1 MPVKITIIF
10 EPLIERSGHILIYY
24 PTSVYFL
31 LIFVCI
37 FTQIELE
44 KEHYHIYNIFM
55 SRFLNILGFCLLLY
69 STPSYSQVAQ
79 LTTANSQDT
88 ITNDN
93 NSIKGSKPFLEA
105 EVKYKA
111 NDSIASSFESQRMYL
126 FGKAE
131 IEYMDIELTAHV
143 IELDLDSTIALAYGY
158 IDSTGV
164 EQDLPVFKDKSGS
177 YTMRRMKYNFETK
190 KAIIEHIVTE
200 QGEGFVVGQKA
211 KRVNENEYFMR
222 DAKYTTCDNHD
233 HPHFY
238 LNLTKAKVIPG
249 KKTVT
254 GPAYLVVEDVKLPI
268 VVPFALIPST
278 KSYSSGIIMP
288 SYGDESTRGFFLS
301 EGGYYFAMNEYFDLR
316 LTGDIYTNGS
326 WGSHVATTYKNR
338 YKYSGRF
345 SSDLITNVTSEK
357 DLPDYAKS
365 KDFSVRWNHTQDS
378 KANPYQ
384 SFSAS
389 VNFST
394 SSYDR
399 NNVGSII
406 NPIDLSTNQKS
417 SSISYSKRWPTGP
430 FNFSANLLHSQ
441 NSRDTSI
448 SLTIPDLTLTMN
460 RIYPLKRKE
469 VIGKEKWYEKISF
482 SYSGNTKNYINTKE
496 KDLSISGESLSKE
509 WKNGMKHSI
518 PLSMNLKMLKY
529 FTLSPS
535 FNYTERW
542 YLSKTRQEWD
552 EDQQK
557 IVKKDPEAGFN
568 RVYDYSTS
576 VGTSTKIYTFFKP
589 SRAIFGDGIEAIR
602 HVATP
607 SVSLSYRPD
616 FSQGQYGFYDWIEY
630 FNAKTNEVVRYD
642 YSYYDGYIYGTA
654 GKGRSGSMSLS
665 LGNTLE
671 MKVKSSKDSTGFKKI
686 SILESLNFSSSYNF
700 LADSLKWNMIN
711 MSGRTKIF
719 GTSIS
724 FNATFDPYGV
734 DVNKNNSPVRVNKSA
749 LHQNGKLLR
758 LEGAST
764 SFGFN
769 LSPETF
775 KRKEDRSTNSNS
787 NDPNNNEPDGDT
799 PLGEGDLPGRQNR
812 SNTGLTSGEDGYAKF
827 SMPWSLSFNYSLRVS
842 KGKFDPERKE
852 YKYVVGSDVNVT
864 GNISL
869 TPKWKVSMSSGY
881 SFDEKTISQ
890 TNFGITRD
898 LHCWSMR
905 FNVVPVGRYKSY
917 FFSINVNS
925 SMLQDLKYEK
935 RNSAYGNSSFYR

>member
-1 MPVKITIIF
+1 MLKH
-10 EPLIERSGHILIYY
+10 LIA
-24 PTSVYFL
+24 
-31 LIFVCI
+31 
-37 FTQIELE
+37 
-44 KEHYHIYNIFM
+44 
-55 SRFLNILGFCLLLY
+55 LGLCFSLHT
-69 STPSYSQVAQ
+69 TPSIAQ
-79 LTTANSQDT
+79 QTPTRSVQGQEQK
-88 ITNDN
+88 ND
-93 NSIKGSKPFLEA
+93 SLAPIKGSKPFLEA
-105 EVKYKA
+105 QIQYKA
-111 NDSIASSFESQRMYL
+111 NDSLAFDFDGQKMYL
-126 FGKAE
+126 YGKAE
-131 IEYMDIELTAHV
+131 IKYLDIELSAHA
-143 IELDLDSTIALAYGY
+143 IELDLDSTLAIAYGRV
-158 IDSTGV
+158 DTAGV

-200 QGEGFVVGQKA
+200 QGEGFVIAQKA
-211 KRVNENEYFMR
+211 KRVNETEYFMR
-222 DAKYTTCDNHD
+222 DAKYTTCDHHD

-268 VVPFALIPST
+268 FVPFALIPNT
-278 KSYSSGIIMP
+278 TSYSSGIVMP
-288 SYGDESTRGFFLS
+288 SYGDEGERGFFLR
-301 EGGYYFAMNEYFDLR
+301 EGGYYFAANDYFDLR

-326 WGSHVATTYKNR
+326 WGTHFGTTYKNR
-338 YKYSGRF
+338 YKYSGRL
-345 SSDLITNVTSEK
+345 SADYITNVVSEK
-357 DLPDYAKS
+357 DLPDYNKN
-365 KDFSVRWNHTQDS
+365 KDFSIRWSHSQDA

-384 SFSAS
+384 TFSAS
-389 VNFST
+389 VNYST

-417 SSISYSKRWPTGP
+417 SSISYSKRWPSSP

-448 SLTIPDLTLTMN
+448 SLTIPDITLTMN
-460 RIYPLKRKE
+460 RVFPFKRKE
-469 VIGKEKWYEKISF
+469 QIGEERWYEKVSF
-482 SYSGNTKNYINTKE
+482 SYSGNTKNFINTKE
-496 KDLSISGESLSKE
+496 KELSFSGKSLSEE

-518 PLSMNLKMLKY
+518 PLSINLKMLKY

-542 YLSKTRQEWD
+542 YLNKVRQEWD
-552 EDQQK
+552 EENQK
-557 IVKKDPEAGFN
+557 IVKKEPEAGFN

-589 SRAIFGDGIEAIR
+589 SRALFGDGIEAIR

-616 FSQGQYGFYDWIEY
+616 FAQEKYGFYDWFEY
-630 FNAKTNEVVRYD
+630 YNPKTNEITRYD
-642 YSYYDGYIYGTA
+642 YSFYDNFIYGTA

-671 MKVKSSKDSTGFKKI
+671 MKVKDSKDSTGFRKI

-700 LADSLKWNMIN
+700 LADSMKWSMIN
-711 MSGRTKIF
+711 MSGRTKIL
-719 GTSIS
+719 GTNIN

-734 DVNKNNSPVRVNKSA
+734 DVNKNGNPVRVNKSA

-758 LEGAST
+758 LEGASM

-775 KRKEDRSTNSNS
+775 KRKDQKTNEGNNQGQENNQNTPPPAMGED
-787 NDPNNNEPDGDT
+787 PLADGAAGAA
-799 PLGEGDLPGRQNR
+799 P
-812 SNTGLTSGEDGYAKF
+812 TGLQADEDGYAVF
-827 SMPWSLSFNYSLRVS
+827 TMPWSLSLNYSMRVS
-842 KGKFDPERKE
+842 KGKFDALRKE
-852 YKYVVGSDVNVT
+852 YRYVVGSDVNVT

-869 TPKWKVSMSSGY
+869 TPKWKVSVSSGY
-881 SFDEKTISQ
+881 SFDQKTISQ
-890 TNFGITRD
+890 TNIGITRD

-905 FNVVPVGRYKSY
+905 FNMVPVGRYKSY

-935 RNSAYGNSSFYR
+935 RNSAYNNANFYR

>member
-1 MPVKITIIF
+1 M
-10 EPLIERSGHILIYY
+10 L
-24 PTSVYFL
+24 
-31 LIFVCI
+31 
-37 FTQIELE
+37 
-44 KEHYHIYNIFM
+44 
-55 SRFLNILGFCLLLY
+55 RFLAVAGLILFIF
-69 STPSYSQVAQ
+69 SQAALSQ
-79 LTTANSQDT
+79 SSLTQATGKNEGQQNTQKRIS
-88 ITNDN
+88 
-93 NSIKGSKPFLEA
+93 GSKPFLEA
-105 EVKYKA
+105 EVQYKA
-111 NDSIASSFESQRMYL
+111 ADSLASDFERQKMYL
-126 FGKAE
+126 YGKAE
-131 IEYMDIELTAHV
+131 IKYMDIELTAHV
-143 IELDLDSTIALAYGY
+143 IELDLDSTLAVAYGY
-158 IDSTGV
+158 VDSLGV

-254 GPAYLVVEDVKLPI
+254 GPAYLVVEDIKLPI

-278 KSYSSGIIMP
+278 KSYSSGIVMP
-288 SYGDESTRGFFLS
+288 SYGDERERGFFLR
-301 EGGYYFAMNEYFDLR
+301 EGGYYFAANDYFDLR

-326 WGSHVATTYKNR
+326 WGSHFGTTYKNR
-338 YKYSGRF
+338 YHYSGRM
-345 SSDLITNVTSEK
+345 SADYITNVFSEK
-357 DLPDYAKS
+357 DLPDYSKS
-365 KDFSVRWNHTQDS
+365 KDFSIRWNHSQDA

-384 SFSAS
+384 NFSAS

-417 SSISYSKRWPTGP
+417 SSVSYSKRWAGSP

-441 NSRDTSI
+441 NSRDTSV

-460 RIYPLKRKE
+460 RVFPFKRKE
-469 VIGKEKWYEKISF
+469 QIGKERWYEKVSL
-482 SYSGNTKNYINTKE
+482 SYSGNSKNFINTKE
-496 KDLSISGESLSKE
+496 RDLSFSGESLAKE

-518 PLSMNLKMLKY
+518 PLSINLKMLKY

-542 YLSKTRQEWD
+542 YLNKTRQEWD
-552 EDQQK
+552 EVQQR

-589 SRAIFGDGIEAIR
+589 ARAIFGDGIEAIR

-616 FSQGQYGFYDWIEY
+616 FGQGKYGFYDWMEY
-630 FNAKTNEVVRYD
+630 FNPRTNEVVRYD

-654 GKGRSGSMSLS
+654 GKGKSGSMSLS

-671 MKVKSSKDSTGFKKI
+671 MKVKSSKDSTGYKKI

-700 LADSLKWNMIN
+700 LADSLKWSMIN

-719 GTSIS
+719 GTSIN

-734 DVNKNNSPVRVNKSA
+734 DANKHGNPVRINKSA

-775 KRKEDRSTNSNS
+775 KKKEDKKGKESQS
-787 NDPNNNEPDGDT
+787 DGQPGGT
-799 PLGEGDLPGRQNR
+799 PAEGEGEMPDRRGSN
-812 SNTGLTSGEDGYAKF
+812 NTGLAAGEDGYAKF

-842 KGKFDPERKE
+842 KGKFDAERKE
-852 YKYVVGSDVNVT
+852 FKYVIGSDVNVT
-864 GNISL
+864 GNVSL
-869 TPKWKVSMSSGY
+869 TPKWKVSLSSGY

-890 TNFGITRD
+890 TNIGITRD

-905 FNVVPVGRYKSY
+905 FNMVPIGRYKSY

-935 RNSAYGNSSFYR
+935 RNSPYGNSSFYRR

>member
-1 MPVKITIIF
+1 MLKH
-10 EPLIERSGHILIYY
+10 LIA
-24 PTSVYFL
+24 
-31 LIFVCI
+31 
-37 FTQIELE
+37 
-44 KEHYHIYNIFM
+44 
-55 SRFLNILGFCLLLY
+55 LGLCFSLHT
-69 STPSYSQVAQ
+69 TPSIAQ
-79 LTTANSQDT
+79 LTGIETVQGQEQK
-88 ITNDN
+88 ND
-93 NSIKGSKPFLEA
+93 SLAPIQGSKPFLEA
-105 EVKYKA
+105 QVLYKA
-111 NDSIASSFESQRMYL
+111 NDSLAFDFDGQKMYL
-126 FGKAE
+126 YGKAE
-131 IEYMDIELTAHV
+131 IKYLDIELSAHA
-143 IELDLDSTIALAYGY
+143 IELDLDSTFAIAYGRV
-158 IDSTGV
+158 DTAGV

-200 QGEGFVVGQKA
+200 QGEGFVIAQKA
-211 KRVNENEYFMR
+211 KRINETEYFMR
-222 DAKYTTCDNHD
+222 DAKYTTCDHHD

-268 VVPFALIPST
+268 FVPFALIPNT
-278 KSYSSGIIMP
+278 TSYSSGIVMP
-288 SYGDESTRGFFLS
+288 SYGDEGERGFFLR
-301 EGGYYFAMNEYFDLR
+301 EGGYYFAVNDYFDLR

-326 WGSHVATTYKNR
+326 WGTHFGTTYKNR
-338 YKYSGRF
+338 YKYSGRL
-345 SSDLITNVTSEK
+345 SADYITNVLSEK
-357 DLPDYAKS
+357 DLPDYSKN
-365 KDFSVRWNHTQDS
+365 KDFSIRWSHTQDA

-384 SFSAS
+384 TFSAS
-389 VNFST
+389 VNFAT

-417 SSISYSKRWPTGP
+417 SSISYSKRWPGSP

-448 SLTIPDLTLTMN
+448 SLTIPDITLTMN
-460 RIYPLKRKE
+460 RIFPFKRKE
-469 VIGKEKWYEKISF
+469 QIGEERWYEKISF
-482 SYSGNTKNYINTKE
+482 SYSGNTKNFINTKE
-496 KDLSISGESLSKE
+496 KDLSFSGKSLSEE

-518 PLSMNLKMLKY
+518 PLSMNLKMLKF

-542 YLSKTRQEWD
+542 YLNKVRQEWD
-552 EDQQK
+552 EESQK
-557 IVKKDPEAGFN
+557 IVKKEPEAGFN

-589 SRAIFGDGIEAIR
+589 SRALFGDGIEAIR

-616 FSQGQYGFYDWIEY
+616 FGQEKYGFYDWFEY
-630 FNAKTNEVVRYD
+630 YNPKTNEITRYD

-671 MKVKSSKDSTGFKKI
+671 MKVKDSKDSTGFRKI

-700 LADSLKWNMIN
+700 LADSLKWSMIN
-711 MSGRTKIF
+711 MSGRTKIL
-719 GTSIS
+719 GTNIN

-734 DVNKNNSPVRVNKSA
+734 DVNKNGNPVRVNKSA

-758 LEGAST
+758 LEGASM

-775 KRKEDRSTNSNS
+775 KRKDDKANNATNQGSG
-787 NDPNNNEPDGDT
+787 NDANT
-799 PLGEGDLPGRQNR
+799 PPPALGEDPLADGAAGAAP
-812 SNTGLTSGEDGYAKF
+812 TGLEADEDGYAVF
-827 SMPWSLSFNYSLRVS
+827 SMPWSLSLNYSMRVS
-842 KGKFDPERKE
+842 KGKFDALRKE
-852 YKYVVGSDVNVT
+852 YRYVVGSDVNVT

-869 TPKWKVSMSSGY
+869 TPKWKVSVSTGY
-881 SFDEKTISQ
+881 SFDQKTISQ
-890 TNFGITRD
+890 TNIGITRD

-905 FNVVPVGRYKSY
+905 FNMVPVGRYKSY

-935 RNSAYGNSSFYR
+935 RNSAYNNANFYR